1 MSVLI
6 CGAKNMDIVYENHL
20 NIGTYYMSMFKTVA
34 TYSANMVAGKMRYT
48 KVKELKK
55 WVNYECLLNYIKST
69 LNGTEYTFKKKIS
82 YYLGK
87 IATFSK
93 NNKKERPIYLFVNF
107 DKKAV
112 YLINKKSN
120 ISRCLKNN
128 MGKDYSNKKYAS
140 LNEMRI
146 ATEKSG
152 SNCEFR
158 IRYKEGKGGGKLSLY
173 LVLPEKEYSIINTKG
188 INNMYDDLMNYSACF
203 KSDTLMI
210 QMLGISLTGMLAKSY
225 KKVKR
230 PVVANIYSNGE
241 IINALNIALAVS
253 KVSMLEYSYPSK
265 ICNECKIV
273 YGNGKIPEILKKI
286 ANTYCNEIV
295 LLSFQDSFTEAK
307 KNNFLISLKGKKSK
321 LKCTLVIVT
330 KKAIISKNL
339 VQLEIN
345 DIDKKSVLHLKNNMR
360 KFKDSIQKFREYI
373 YDYDIDIKDLA
384 HMEENY
390 IDKVSDIP
398 KFERKQY
405 AVIYSIV
412 REYFSFLLK
421 FGGLEQGQFDLLT
434 EKIEKCYSIIENDA
448 DCSADS
454 TNKDIDFDQLADEF
468 FACIKNITNNVKS
481 EISDKANE
489 NKPFLFL
496 NCRKLKN
503 ERLLC
508 FKDIDVLR
516 SFLTAHKDFVN
527 GDILRM
533 LENENAINKLK
544 ENCCK
549 KQYIHTDSNGN
560 NYIVGSERY
569 MAFRIDLNKN

>member
-1 MSVLI
+1 
-6 CGAKNMDIVYENHL
+6 MDIVYETHL
-20 NIGTYYMSMFKTVA
+20 NIGTDYMSMFKTVA
-34 TYSANMVAGKMRYT
+34 TYSANMVTGKMRYT
-48 KVKELKK
+48 KVKELKE
-55 WVNYECLLNYIKST
+55 WANYECLLNYIKST
-69 LNGTEYTFKKKIS
+69 LNGTEYTFKKKNGCIVYKKKIS

-87 IATFSK
+87 IAVFSK
-93 NNKKERPIYLFVNF
+93 NKKERPIYLFVNF

-128 MGKDYSNKKYAS
+128 MGKDYSSKKYTS

-146 ATEKSG
+146 ATERSG
-152 SNCEFR
+152 SNWEFR
-158 IRYKEGKGGGKLSLY
+158 IHYKKGKGVGKLNLY
-173 LVLPEKEYSIINTKG
+173 LVPPEKEYPIINTKRF
-188 INNMYDDLMNYSACF
+188 NNVNVYGDLINYSACF

-225 KKVKR
+225 KKVKK
-230 PVVANIYSNGE
+230 PLVVNIYSNGE
-241 IINALNIALAVS
+241 IINALNIALAIS
-253 KVSMLEYSYPSK
+253 KVSLLGYSYPSK

-273 YGNGKIPEILKKI
+273 YGSGKIPEILKKI

-295 LLSFQDSFTEAK
+295 LLSLQDSFTEAK
-307 KNNFLISLKGKKSK
+307 KNNFLLSLKSKKSK

-330 KKAIISKNL
+330 KKAIISKDL

-345 DIDKKSVLHLKNNMR
+345 DIDKKSVLRLKNDMYEIKN
-360 KFKDSIQKFREYI
+360 SIREFREYI

-384 HMEENY
+384 HMEEKRIN
-390 IDKVSDIP
+390 KVSDIP

-421 FGGLEQGQFDLLT
+421 FGGLEQEQFDLLT
-434 EKIEKCYSIIENDA
+434 GKIEKCYSIIENDA

-454 TNKDIDFDQLADEF
+454 TNKDTDFDLLADEL

-516 SFLTAHKDFVN
+516 SFLTAHKDLVN
-527 GDILRM
+527 GDILRV

-560 NYIVGSERY
+560 NYKVGSERY